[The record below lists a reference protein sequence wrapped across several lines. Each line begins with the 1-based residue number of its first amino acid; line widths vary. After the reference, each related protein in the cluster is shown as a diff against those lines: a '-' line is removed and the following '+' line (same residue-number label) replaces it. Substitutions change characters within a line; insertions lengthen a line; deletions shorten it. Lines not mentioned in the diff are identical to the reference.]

1 MSVSA
6 SVVRKIMR
14 GSVWARNITDC
25 FVAFELVAVLFTFVL
40 VALGGIQGQKIFLG
54 PYVMLPA
61 ALGPWSTRVYV
72 MLLLLIA
79 GAIWVGSLYLVRSVF
94 ADLARGNIFCEANVR
109 RIRNLGWL
117 SIASG
122 IFGWLAVFAN
132 AAFFMLAGHHG
143 VAFQDQPPLVGG
155 LGPIVNGGLFI
166 LLSWIMAVGL
176 GVREDAEELQR
187 DAELVV

>member
-14 GSVWARNITDC
+14 GSVWARIVTDC
-25 FVAFELVAVLFTFVL
+25 LVGFAVVGVLFNCVL
-40 VALGGIQGQKIFLG
+40 MALGGIRGQKVLLG
-54 PYVMLPA
+54 PYVISSA
-61 ALGPWSTRVYV
+61 ALQPWSTRVYV
-72 MLLLLIA
+72 MLMMSII
-79 GAIWVGSLYLVRSVF
+79 GAIWIGSLYMVRSVF

-117 SIASG
+117 TIAGG
-122 IFGWLAVFAN
+122 IFGLLLPAAN
-132 AAFFMLAGHHG
+132 AAYLMVAGEPH
-143 VAFQDQPPLVGG
+143 VLFENEPPFADG
-155 LGPIVNGGLFI
+155 LGQLVNGGLYL

-187 DAELVV
+187 EAELVV